1 MGKSQIRSN
10 RRSLINVSEV
20 LQWLTGLLH
29 PKERKITPVPADRI
43 ILKDSEANLTH
54 KYVSFDDI
62 IGVGSDKYYRHIQA
76 VPAATWNVQH
86 SLGKRP
92 SITILDDSGNQVEG
106 QIIYIDTNNAELRF
120 AFALSG
126 SAECN

>member
-1 MGKSQIRSN
+1 MKSQIQSN

-20 LQWLTGLLH
+20 LQWLTGLLN
-29 PKERKITPVPADRI
+29 PRERKITPVSGDRL
-43 ILKDSEANLTH
+43 ILKDSEDDLTH

-62 IGVGSDKYYRHIQA
+62 IGVGSDKYYSHVQT

-92 SITILDDSGNQVEG
+92 SVTILDSSQNQVEG
-106 QIIYIDTNNAELRF
+106 QIIYIDTNNVEIRF
-120 AFALSG
+120 AFNMTG
-126 SAECN
+126 TAECN